1 MAVGTVTKLT
11 VDDVRR
17 LLDGA
22 SVDNRAATAQ
32 RVAQQIEDDSLSDA
46 ERRIAEDIVRQ
57 FARDAEVKVRRALA
71 EQVKASDR
79 LPRDVAVELAR
90 DVEQVALPIV
100 QYSTVLN
107 DDDLIEIVRGGDAAR
122 QSAVASRAAVSSAVA
137 AQIVEVGKDVA
148 VAQLAANEG
157 ADIPED
163 SFERMLER
171 FPGASP
177 VAQALVGRVR
187 MPVRIVE
194 QLFTAVSDS
203 LREVLLARRDVPA
216 DTLDE
221 IILHGRERA
230 TIGYIAMGA
239 EAEQVEALVRHLH
252 QRKRLTPSIVVRSIM
267 MGDYTFFAA
276 AMAVRAGISVT
287 AAQILLSDPGP
298 LGLKALFGRA
308 GMPDRYFDAI
318 RAAVAVMS
326 EASYDGEAH
335 DRERFCR
342 RIVERVLTQVDDLG
356 DDTLEFLM
364 NRLSRLQSEINTPAH
379 A

>member
-1 MAVGTVTKLT
+1 MGTVTKLT

-22 SVDNRAATAQ
+22 SVENRAATAQ
-32 RVAQQIEDDSLSDA
+32 RVAQQIEDESLSDS

-79 LPRDVAVELAR
+79 LPHDVALDLAR

-100 QYSTVLN
+100 RYSSVLN
-107 DDDLIEIVRGGDAAR
+107 DSDLIEIVRGGDAAR
-122 QSAVASRAAVSSAVA
+122 QSAVASRSTVSSAVA
-137 AQIVEVGKDVA
+137 AEIVEVGQESA

-157 ADIPED
+157 ADIAD
-163 SFERMLER
+163 GSFDRMLTR
-171 FPGASP
+171 FPGATP
-177 VAQALVGRVR
+177 VAQALVGRGQL
-187 MPVRIVE
+187 PVRIVE

-203 LREVLLARRDVPA
+203 LREALLARRDVPA
-216 DTLDE
+216 ETLDE
-221 IILHGRERA
+221 IVLHGRERA
-230 TIGYIAMGA
+230 TIGYIALGA

-252 QRKRLTPSIVVRSIM
+252 ERKRLTPSIVVRAIM

-276 AMAVRAGISVT
+276 AMAVRAGISVA

-298 LGLKALFGRA
+298 LGLKALYGRA
-308 GMPDRYFDAI
+308 GMPDRFYEAV
-318 RAAVAVMS
+318 RAAVLVMGES
-326 EASYDGEAH
+326 TYDGEAH

-364 NRLSRLQSEINTPAH
+364 NRLSRLQSEINAPAH

>member
-1 MAVGTVTKLT
+1 MGTVTKLT

-17 LLDGA
+17 LLDGGSA
-22 SVDNRAATAQ
+22 DSRAATAQ
-32 RVAQQIEDDSLSDA
+32 RVAQQIEDESLSDS

-57 FARDAEVKVRRALA
+57 FAHDAEVKVRRALA

-79 LPRDVAVELAR
+79 LPHDVAMDLAR

-100 QYSTVLN
+100 RYSSVLN
-107 DDDLIEIVRGGDAAR
+107 DSDLIEIVRGGDAAR
-122 QSAVASRAAVSSAVA
+122 QGAVASRQTVSAAVA
-137 AQIVEVGKDVA
+137 AEIVEVGQEFA

-157 ADIPED
+157 AEIADS
-163 SFERMLER
+163 SFERMLTR
-171 FPGASP
+171 FPGTTP
-177 VAQALVGRVR
+177 VAQALVGRGTL
-187 MPVRIVE
+187 PVRIVE

-216 DTLDE
+216 ETLDE
-221 IILHGRERA
+221 IVLHGRERA
-230 TIGYIAMGA
+230 TIGYIALGA
-239 EAEQVEALVRHLH
+239 EAEQVESLVRHLH
-252 QRKRLTPSIVVRSIM
+252 ERTRLTPSIVVRALM

-298 LGLKALFGRA
+298 LGLKALYGRA
-308 GMPDRYFDAI
+308 GMPDRFYEAI
-318 RAAVAVMS
+318 RAAVAVLS
-326 EASYDGEAH
+326 ESTYDGEAH

-356 DDTLEFLM
+356 DDTLEFMM
-364 NRLSRLQSEINTPAH
+364 NRLSRLQSEINAPAH

>member
-1 MAVGTVTKLT
+1 MGTVTKLT

-22 SVDNRAATAQ
+22 SADNRAATAQ
-32 RVAQQIEDDSLSDA
+32 RVAQQIEDESLSDS

-57 FARDAEVKVRRALA
+57 FAHDAEVKVRRALA

-79 LPRDVAVELAR
+79 LPHDVALDLAR

-100 QYSTVLN
+100 RYSSVLN
-107 DDDLIEIVRGGDAAR
+107 DSDLIEIVRGGDAAR
-122 QSAVASRAAVSSAVA
+122 QSAVASRSAVSSAVA
-137 AQIVEVGKDVA
+137 AEIVEVGQESA

-157 ADIPED
+157 ADIAD
-163 SFERMLER
+163 GSFDRMLTR
-171 FPGASP
+171 FPGATP
-177 VAQALVGRVR
+177 VAQALVGRGQL
-187 MPVRIVE
+187 PVRIVE

-203 LREVLLARRDVPA
+203 LREALLTRRDVPA
-216 DTLDE
+216 ETLDE
-221 IILHGRERA
+221 IVLHGRERA
-230 TIGYIAMGA
+230 TIGYIALGA

-252 QRKRLTPSIVVRSIM
+252 ERKRLTPSIVVRAIM

-276 AMAVRAGISVT
+276 AMAVRAGISVA

-298 LGLKALFGRA
+298 LGLKALYGRA
-308 GMPDRYFDAI
+308 GMPDRFYEAV
-318 RAAVAVMS
+318 RAAVLVMGES
-326 EASYDGEAH
+326 TYDGEAH

-364 NRLSRLQSEINTPAH
+364 NRLSRLQSEINAPVH

>member
-1 MAVGTVTKLT
+1 MGTVTKLT

-22 SVDNRAATAQ
+22 SADNRAATAQ
-32 RVAQQIEDDSLSDA
+32 RVAQQIEDESLSDS
-46 ERRIAEDIVRQ
+46 ERRMAEDIVRQ
-57 FARDAEVKVRRALA
+57 FAHDAEVKVRRALA
-71 EQVKASDR
+71 EQVKASHR
-79 LPRDVAVELAR
+79 LPHDVALDLAR
-90 DVEQVALPIV
+90 DVEQVALPV
-100 QYSTVLN
+100 VRYSSVLN
-107 DDDLIEIVRGGDAAR
+107 DNDLIEIVRGGDAAR
-122 QSAVASRAAVSSAVA
+122 QGAVASRPTVSAAVA
-137 AQIVEVGKDVA
+137 AEIVEIGQESA

-157 ADIPED
+157 ADIAD
-163 SFERMLER
+163 SSFDRMLKR
-171 FPGASP
+171 FPGATP
-177 VAQALVGRVR
+177 VAQALVGRGSL
-187 MPVRIVE
+187 PVRIVE

-216 DTLDE
+216 ETLDE

-230 TIGYIAMGA
+230 TIGYIALGA

-252 QRKRLTPSIVVRSIM
+252 ERKRLTPSIVVRAIM

-298 LGLKALFGRA
+298 LGLRALYGRA
-308 GMPDRYFDAI
+308 GMPDRFYEAI
-318 RAAVAVMS
+318 RAAVAVLG

-364 NRLSRLQSEINTPAH
+364 NRLTRLQSEINAPAH

>member
-1 MAVGTVTKLT
+1 MGTVTKLT

-22 SVDNRAATAQ
+22 SVENRAATAQ
-32 RVAQQIEDDSLSDA
+32 RVAQQIEDESLSDS

-79 LPRDVAVELAR
+79 LPHDVALDLAR

-100 QYSTVLN
+100 RYSSVLN
-107 DDDLIEIVRGGDAAR
+107 DSDLIEIVRGGDAAR
-122 QSAVASRAAVSSAVA
+122 QSAVASRSAVSSAVA
-137 AQIVEVGKDVA
+137 AEIVEVGQESA

-157 ADIPED
+157 ADIAD
-163 SFERMLER
+163 GSFDRMLTR
-171 FPGASP
+171 FPGATP
-177 VAQALVGRVR
+177 VAQALVGRGQL
-187 MPVRIVE
+187 PVRIVE

-203 LREVLLARRDVPA
+203 LREALLTRRDVPA
-216 DTLDE
+216 ETLDE
-221 IILHGRERA
+221 IVLHGRERA
-230 TIGYIAMGA
+230 TIGYIALGA

-252 QRKRLTPSIVVRSIM
+252 ERKRLTPSIVVRAIM

-276 AMAVRAGISVT
+276 AMAVRAGISVA

-298 LGLKALFGRA
+298 LGLKALYGRA
-308 GMPDRYFDAI
+308 GMPDRFYEAV
-318 RAAVAVMS
+318 RAAVLVMGES
-326 EASYDGEAH
+326 TYDGEAH

-364 NRLSRLQSEINTPAH
+364 NRLSRLQSEINAPVH